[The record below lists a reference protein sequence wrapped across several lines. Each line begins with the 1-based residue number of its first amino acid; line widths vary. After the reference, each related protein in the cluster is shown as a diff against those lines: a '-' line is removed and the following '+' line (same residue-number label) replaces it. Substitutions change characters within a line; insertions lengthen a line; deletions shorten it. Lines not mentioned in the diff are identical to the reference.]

1 MVNNNWLVV
10 YLPLWKIWVRQWEGW
25 QAIYEMENNPNV
37 PNHQPDKITRIL
49 YIMYN
54 IISYYITLCVIIIV
68 YIYIMLYIQSICFV
82 GRDSTTSPFKYWI
95 GLSGNHGFL
104 CKSGTL
110 GSFKNWGIQPNLF
123 WRHSFHGLV
132 FTCFYQKLGKCTPK
146 AKYGYIH
153 NSPINCWTQHAKP
166 SQQNIK
172 KPRNNMEYKPR
183 PNGGL
188 GW

>member
-68 YIYIMLYIQSICFV
+68 YIYNVIYTIDLFRWKRFDHISIQVLDWSL
-82 GRDSTTSPFKYWI
+82 REPWI
-95 GLSGNHGFL
+95 SMQVWN
-104 CKSGTL
+104 L
-110 GSFKNWGIQPNLF
+110 GKFKNWGIQPNLF